1 MNFILKFIKHS
12 FLGPLI
18 FVVFYFILP
27 FVFLKKFSL
36 FNLSSLI
43 EYLIILILL
52 FIISE
57 ILFKLLYKVFNKEN
71 YSKIEKSLL
80 KIYLSS
86 HIQIYPLY
94 IKKILNHLSENQN

>member
-1 MNFILKFIKHS
+1 MNFILKFINTP
-12 FLGPLI
+12 LGPLI
-18 FVVFYFILP
+18 FVVFYFYFTVCISQEI
-27 FVFLKKFSL
+27 FFFAYL
-36 FNLSSLI
+36 FN

-94 IKKILNHLSENQN
+94 IKKILNHLSVNQN

>member
-1 MNFILKFIKHS
+1 MKFILKFIKHS
-12 FLGPLI
+12 LLGPLI

-52 FIISE
+52 LIISE
-57 ILFKLLYKVFNKEN
+57 ILFKLLYKVFNK
-71 YSKIEKSLL
+71 KIIL
-80 KIYLSS
+80 KLKN
-86 HIQIYPLY
+86 PF
-94 IKKILNHLSENQN
+94 